1 MVYTVLDI
9 NVATVCATSP
19 HLMPPFV
26 GSTELNSVFI
36 HWENR
41 RTTTPGVVD
50 KEDEVS
56 KCRQSCSA
64 GRLADHMTLTQ

>member
-1 MVYTVLDI
+1 MYTVLDV
-9 NVATVCATSP
+9 NLATVCATSP

-26 GSTELNSVFI
+26 GSTELSSTFI

-41 RTTTPGVVD
+41 RMTTPGTVD

-56 KCRQSCSA
+56 ECRQSRSA
-64 GRLADHMTLTQ
+64 GRLADHITSTQ